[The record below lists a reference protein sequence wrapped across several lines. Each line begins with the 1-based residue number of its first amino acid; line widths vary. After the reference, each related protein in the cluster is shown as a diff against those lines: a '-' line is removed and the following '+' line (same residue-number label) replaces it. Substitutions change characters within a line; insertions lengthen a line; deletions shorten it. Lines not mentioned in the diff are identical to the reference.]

1 MKKRA
6 FTIKK
11 LASLFAA
18 AAVMISAFS
27 CASAPPD
34 ESPSAQISA
43 PESEDVTEQEVSR
56 QEDKGYDIV
65 FYRFYA
71 DEADIIAKAI
81 EEKSGIVPKV
91 IKYVPGSAIPERAV
105 IIGEVPDGTG
115 DALCDT
121 DDAAYGVRVKDGK
134 IYIYG
139 GSHGAVNAAAAYFAA
154 ECIGEEGVIME
165 KCIYAYAPEHAF
177 ADAFINGISLS
188 EFTVVYSA
196 TALEAK
202 YSDIAAEIKG
212 YLKENS
218 GFSVKTAPA
227 SRTET
232 EYEILLG
239 SETGRSEGKGLYESK
254 FRYNEYRVIISGTK
268 AAIVGGNACAVW
280 HGWLKMCE
288 YISECGGNAADTTID
303 GTCELIKVACVGGS
317 ITEGSNSKDPDKT
330 YPNFLQKLLGYDYLV
345 KNFGIGGYSVVSTD
359 DYAYTKHWKY
369 SSSVKFAPDVVIW
382 MLGINDG
389 NPGQS
394 YKAWEGTNR
403 REKYI
408 QSAETMFSAYENA
421 LPGVQIFVTLPSSLF
436 ESKVWTEWREW
447 GARVE
452 KYVIPLNKELAEK
465 HGYPIIDM
473 FSWANEH
480 PEAFPDGL
488 HPEDDAYK
496 AYAERV
502 YEEIKDVIKTPA

>member
-1 MKKRA
+1 MKKSVSI
-6 FTIKK
+6 TKK
-11 LASLFAA
+11 LTALFAA
-18 AAVMISAFS
+18 AMMIFMFS

-34 ESPSAQISA
+34 ESSSAQTSG
-43 PESEDVTEQEVSR
+43 PESAAVSEQEIS
-56 QEDKGYDIV
+56 QPEDTGYDIV

-71 DEADIIAKAI
+71 DEADIIAAAI
-81 EEKSGIVPKV
+81 KEKSGIAPEV
-91 IKYVPGSAIPERAV
+91 IKYVPGDAIPERAV

-121 DDAAYGVRVKDGK
+121 DDAAYGVRAEDGK

-139 GSHGAVNAAAAYFAA
+139 GSRGAVNAAAAYFAA

-165 KCIYAYAPEHAF
+165 KCIYAYAPEYASKG
-177 ADAFINGISLS
+177 ACINGISLA

-196 TALEAK
+196 TTLEAK
-202 YSDIAAEIKG
+202 YSDVAAEIKK
-212 YLKENS
+212 YLKENG
-218 GFSVKTAPA
+218 GFSPDTAPA
-227 SRTET
+227 SRAET

-239 SETGRSEGKGLYESK
+239 SETGRAEGKGLYESK
-254 FRYNEYRVIISGTK
+254 FQYNEYRIIISGTK

-280 HGWLKMCE
+280 HGWLRLCE
-288 YISECGGNAADTTID
+288 YITECGGDASDTTID

-317 ITEGSNSKDPDKT
+317 ITEGSNSRDPEKT
-330 YPNFLQKLLGYDYLV
+330 YPNFLQKMLGYDYLV

-369 SSSVKFAPDVVIW
+369 TNSVKFTPDVVIW

-408 QSAETMFSAYENA
+408 QSAETMFTAYEKAN
-421 LPGVQIFVTLPSSLF
+421 PDVQIFVTLPSSLF
-436 ESKVWTEWREW
+436 ESKVWTEWKEW

-465 HGYPIIDM
+465 HGYPIIDV

-488 HPEDDAYK
+488 HPEDDAYR